1 MSRFNFD
8 ATIAA
13 LRETQGGRERNMY
26 AGVKD
31 LFMHS
36 LGHSASNVL
45 VDTAATQA
53 SGIPDLMVMAPTGIT
68 DKNGKAQLCEWL
80 VVEVKDEPGVFKE
93 PSSRETVFEGKAKY
107 IGIFTEWFLLIDP
120 QVMVLR
126 PVTMRSQLK
135 FDPAQD
141 IVLELA
147 TLTEN
152 QFKTAFNMLLAEHA
166 GVSNALKAFRAGD
179 VSKIA
184 AVQLRVSNPS
194 SLSKAQT
201 QRLNH
206 AKKDFFDAV
215 SSATMMLQQA
225 CIQALDAQAAR
236 VAHITQEAQ
245 TFSDQWQ
252 GYELE
257 FSPFRLEGRLQE
269 GPSAVREHD
278 VQAARLKRDWMRTP
292 ALAKLALKWLPAFH
306 ERMGSTRKDHHF
318 ATETANLILA
328 RILLIRFF
336 EDHGF
341 FGEKKYVCNG
351 GVEAFQKLM
360 TYFGEGY
367 TQLLRHAYEKAHD
380 IYAAVFD
387 EMDLDW
393 VLGVENA
400 QLSKAI
406 EMSMMLLSRFD
417 FTTVKGDILTG
428 IYDRFLDPKKRKDL
442 GEYYTPPTIAR
453 YMVRHLGL
461 QIGDSVVD
469 PACGSGTFL
478 LETYQHLVGDDI
490 EQGTAGFEQALTV
503 LNTVQGID
511 LNPFSAMIA
520 QVQML
525 WHLLPMKTQLMAA
538 ETFPDIRI
546 AERMNA
552 LIQNGTEHRGSLFS
566 EINQAVHAAVVG
578 NPPYVRP
585 ERNTQPLFGSDASW
599 FAPMGSAEKNLFSLF
614 IYKALAG
621 MCRPANAA
629 AGIAAGKLAFVVPL
643 SFCDNDDNAAL
654 RNLFRIGGQFTVLEV
669 VDLEVIA
676 PQVFDAAVNPI
687 VLIAQNR
694 PATAQDKV
702 CIRVAGPEC
711 VLDAEGRQF
720 DLERA
725 SKALFDYA
733 DVWTK
738 DGRILT
744 KITAQRLPI
753 LRKLT
758 GLDTL
763 EQAAC
768 TFWVGKRGARIDSWQ
783 LDKPK
788 RLPIDGMLKGVRWEE
803 QSMIR
808 RGAVFR
814 NKKPLATT
822 ASNRFNFY
830 KGENIAA
837 CAIEGDPVEAGI
849 DIDGVDDNALWR
861 FRDIL
866 PSTGFAALQITL
878 GITVAP
884 FDPREQAFL
893 DTATL
898 FFPKPELAAFPFDLA
913 LLSRVYQYYYG
924 LSLRLGAVQKLYS
937 HLYPTN
943 FKMLPWT
950 AQLADHADAIEA
962 KRAPFLAACKALHNR
977 NAALQA
983 ALAALPHQ
991 TFTDSAKGQRITWA
1005 EALQDGKSVDID
1017 SPALMSRSIAPVST
1031 EEGGGWRV
1039 QLNSDLFAY
1048 VIISDESLAQRLN
1061 TVLTAWHGETVSTME
1076 LFKLKI
1082 PTAESAAD
1090 FEAQVHAYDAG
1101 GSGAAIDTLIDE
1113 IDTMVGT
1120 AFGLSTD
1127 EIASVQLDMR
1137 SDPFLRKIRPNL
1149 PFTGKKHR
1157 GSSTALASAQRYQIS
1172 S

>member
-8 ATIAA
+8 AIIAA

-53 SGIPDLMVMAPTGIT
+53 SGIPDLIVMAPTGIT

-141 IVLELA
+141 LVLELA
-147 TLTEN
+147 TLTEP

-179 VSKIA
+179 VSK
-184 AVQLRVSNPS
+184 LRVSNPS

-236 VAHITQEAQ
+236 VAHITKEAQ

-278 VQAARLKRDWMRTP
+278 VQAARLKRDWM
-292 ALAKLALKWLPAFH
+292 
-306 ERMGSTRKDHHF
+306 RKDHHF

-469 PACGSGTFL
+469 PACGSGR
-478 LETYQHLVGDDI
+478 
-490 EQGTAGFEQALTV
+490 FEQALTV

-621 MCRPANAA
+621 MCRPANAV

-654 RNLFRIGGQFTVLEV
+654 RNLFRIGGQFTVLEI

-733 DVWTK
+733 DVWTQ

-753 LRKLT
+753 LRKLAA
-758 GLDTL
+758 LKTL

-803 QSMIR
+803 QILIKA
-808 RGAVFR
+808 GAAFR
-814 NKKPLATT
+814 NKLPLATNPVN
-822 ASNRFNFY
+822 SFNFY

-837 CAIEGDPVEAGI
+837 CVVEGAAVQSGI
-849 DIDGVDDNALWR
+849 DIDGIDGIDDNTVWR

-866 PSTGFAALQITL
+866 PTVGYAILPKARTG
-878 GITVAP
+878 
-884 FDPREQAFL
+884 
-893 DTATL
+893 
-898 FFPKPELAAFPFDLA
+898 
-913 LLSRVYQYYYG
+913 S
-924 LSLRLGAVQKLYS
+924 LSL
-937 HLYPTN
+937 
-943 FKMLPWT
+943 
-950 AQLADHADAIEA
+950 
-962 KRAPFLAACKALHNR
+962 
-977 NAALQA
+977 
-983 ALAALPHQ
+983 
-991 TFTDSAKGQRITWA
+991 
-1005 EALQDGKSVDID
+1005 
-1017 SPALMSRSIAPVST
+1017 
-1031 EEGGGWRV
+1031 
-1039 QLNSDLFAY
+1039 
-1048 VIISDESLAQRLN
+1048 
-1061 TVLTAWHGETVSTME
+1061 
-1076 LFKLKI
+1076 
-1082 PTAESAAD
+1082 
-1090 FEAQVHAYDAG
+1090 
-1101 GSGAAIDTLIDE
+1101 
-1113 IDTMVGT
+1113 
-1120 AFGLSTD
+1120 
-1127 EIASVQLDMR
+1127 
-1137 SDPFLRKIRPNL
+1137 
-1149 PFTGKKHR
+1149 
-1157 GSSTALASAQRYQIS
+1157 
-1172 S
+1172 